1 MIKTKQ
7 KLRFG
12 HRLSRLGFALV
23 FISSVIISGCGQKG
37 SLYIPESPSEQQ
49 KQDDES

>member
-1 MIKTKQ
+1 MKKTKQ

-37 SLYIPESPSEQQ
+37 PLYIPETPASE
-49 KQDDES
+49 ESEDSDS